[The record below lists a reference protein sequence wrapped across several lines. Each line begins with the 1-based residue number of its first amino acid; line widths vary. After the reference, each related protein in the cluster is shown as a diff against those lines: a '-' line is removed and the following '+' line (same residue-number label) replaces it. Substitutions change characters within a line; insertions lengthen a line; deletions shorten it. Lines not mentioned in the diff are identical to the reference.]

1 MAYLSVL
8 LAARKHP
15 LHFLLAESWQNFL
28 PVPNKKKFSPSCKE
42 NDLHICFYLKKIR
55 KKFGFEK
62 NGNL

>member
-28 PVPNKKKFSPSCKE
+28 PVPNKKIFTKLQGEQFQ
-42 NDLHICFYLKKIR
+42 ICTFA
-55 KKFGFEK
+55 FT
-62 NGNL
+62 